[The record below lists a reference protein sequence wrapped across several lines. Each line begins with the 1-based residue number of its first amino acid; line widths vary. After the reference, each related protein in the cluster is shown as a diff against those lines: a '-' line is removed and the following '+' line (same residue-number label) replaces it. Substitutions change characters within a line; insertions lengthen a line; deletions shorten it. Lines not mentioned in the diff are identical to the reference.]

1 MSMMKTLTVNG
12 VTYKV
17 INAVPTDSVTLLA
30 SAWKGDGD
38 RYSQVVEVPGVTA
51 HTKVDLQP
59 TSEQLEE
66 FHYKILAFVAE
77 NEGGV
82 VTVYSIGD
90 KPQGDHT
97 IQITKTEVEGTG
109 RIRGNTVGTT
119 NPRPD
124 WNQSDPTK
132 ADYILN
138 KPDLV
143 VTPEMYGA
151 VGNGVAD
158 DTAPILAALN
168 SGYPVV
174 LAKKVYLVSS
184 PLTIGNNGTIVHS
197 YGEIR
202 YTGEEFAVILDSC
215 SNCDIFIKNI
225 TATNGN
231 GLKLYA
237 RTSSMCAY
245 NNVTAGEITAKGT
258 AILTQAEGGNQYN
271 EIRFTKLNADICIDI
286 QCSADGWNTETKWY
300 GGHMGGMT
308 YSKHAT
314 YAIRAVNEN
323 GGTVT
328 THRFYNVGFE
338 GVVDGCVLD
347 NVKFFVFNYPRTS
360 ESIDNK
366 AFILGNKVQGCI
378 FRLSH
383 FMMKWLDY
391 SGHAGDSNGVGAD
404 NNVFSGIFYTNGG
417 SVYHFSYFEIW
428 AGKMYNC
435 NQKTHGYHN
444 VIEDNNFLT
453 LDPSAY
459 QTSFAQELLVGATS
473 CVLDTRYYHSGNI
486 NTVYAAMGGDGNSTT
501 EIIDSDGTVIARVA
515 DYQWKKIRL
524 TAVERA
530 TSAMGLAPNG
540 WIVEVLN

>member
-30 SAWKGDGD
+30 SAWKGDGN

-59 TSEQLEE
+59 TAEQLEE

-90 KPQGDHT
+90 KPTGDHT
-97 IQITKTEVEGTG
+97 IQITKTEVEGSG
-109 RIRGNTVGTT
+109 KIRGNTVGTT
-119 NPRPD
+119 MPRPD
-124 WNQSDPTK
+124 WNQNDPTK

-138 KPDLV
+138 KPECV

-158 DTAPILAALN
+158 DTAPIQAALN

-174 LAKKVYLVSS
+174 FAKKVYLVSS
-184 PLTIGNNGTIVHS
+184 PLAIGSNGTIVHC

-215 SNCDIFIKNI
+215 SNCDVFIKNI
-225 TATNGN
+225 TAVNGN

-245 NNVTAGEITAKGT
+245 NNIAVGEVTAKGT
-258 AILTQAEGGNQYN
+258 AILTHAEGGNQYN

-300 GGHMGGMT
+300 GGHMGGT
-308 YSKHAT
+308 SFRNHAT
-314 YAIRAVNEN
+314 CAIKAVNTN
-323 GGTVT
+323 GGNVT

-338 GVVDGCVLD
+338 GVVDGCILE
-347 NVKFFVFNYPRTS
+347 NVKYFVFDNPRTS

-366 AFILGNKVQGCI
+366 VFILKSGVTGCI

-383 FMMKWLDY
+383 FKLQWLDFNEHKT
-391 SGHAGDSNGVGAD
+391 GKDGFIGDGNI
-404 NNVFSGIFYTNGG
+404 FSGIFYTDAGA
-417 SVYHFSYFEIW
+417 VYKFTYFEIW
-428 AGKMYNC
+428 YGKMYNC
-435 NQKTHGYHN
+435 NQKFHGYRN
-444 VIEDNNFLT
+444 IQENANLLT

-459 QTSFAQELLVGATS
+459 YSSFSQELYIGITN
-473 CVLDTRYYHSGNI
+473 CILDTRYYHAGNI
-486 NTVYAAMGGDGNSTT
+486 NTLYAAMNGDANSST
-501 EIIDSDGTVIARVA
+501 EIVDSEGKIIARVA
-515 DYQWKKIRL
+515 DYPWKKIKL
-524 TAVERA
+524 TAVEQA
-530 TSAMGLAPNG
+530 LSSLAPNG
-540 WIVEVLN
+540 WIVEVL